1 MDSTTPLPKFSIPKN
16 LGLGFIL
23 TIGIILFPVSP
34 ALALSIEFFGSGTG
48 VDNASLSS
56 SALFII
62 TNDILTITLTNTA
75 TSDNTNSNKDVPGNT
90 LTGVKFDWTD
100 NLPLNPETATIS
112 PGAIIQ
118 GNTCTIGPCNGATT
132 NVGGEF
138 AFNTSIGGFEYAI
151 SSAGWIGTSSG
162 NFNGPNLDGTNAP
175 GGINFGIIS
184 NDPSFLPNG
193 GLASD
198 PLIRNSVVFT
208 LSGATGLSVLDISN
222 VTFQYGTSLT
232 EPMFTQTDEKVV
244 PEPSTILLFG
254 TGLAGLLA
262 MRWRRSRSEMK

>member
-1 MDSTTPLPKFSIPKN
+1 MDSKKFLQKLLIHNN
-16 LGLGFIL
+16 LVFGTVL
-23 TIGIILFPVSP
+23 TIVMILWPMTPVM
-34 ALALSIEFFGSGTG
+34 ALSIEFSGSGTG
-48 VDNASLSS
+48 IENASLSS

-90 LTGVKFDWTD
+90 LTGIKFDWTN
-100 NLPLNPETATIS
+100 NLTLNPETATIS
-112 PGAIIQ
+112 PGSIVQ
-118 GNTCTIGPCNGATT
+118 GNQCDIGPCNGATT

-138 AFNTSIGGFEYAI
+138 AFNTNIGGFEYAV

-208 LSGATGLSVLDISN
+208 LSGATGLSILAISN

-232 EPMFTQTDEKVV
+232 EPMFPETSEKVV

-254 TGLAGLLA
+254 TGLAGMLA
-262 MRWRRSRSEMK
+262 WRWRKS